1 MKLSISVPD
10 EQMALIDRVMTA
22 QGLTSRSAAIQQGI
36 ELWLNQALVDDYAAA
51 FKEWDRSGDSTAWET
66 VVGDGLEADDGQW
79 W

>member
-10 EQMALIDRVMTA
+10 EQVELIDRVISV
-22 QGLTSRSAAIQQGI
+22 QGLASRSAAIQQGI

-51 FKEWDRSGDSTAWET
+51 FKEWDASGEAAVWES
-66 VVGDGLEADDGQW
+66 VAGDGLEVEGEW

>member
-10 EQMALIDRVMTA
+10 EQVELIDRVMTA

-36 ELWLNQALVDDYAAA
+36 ELWLNQALVEDYTAA
-51 FKEWDRSGDSTAWET
+51 FREWDASGESAEWES
-66 VVGDGLEADDGQW
+66 VAADGLEAEGQW

>member
-1 MKLSISVPD
+1 MKISISVPD
-10 EQMALIDRVMTA
+10 EQVELIDRVMTA

-51 FKEWDRSGDSTAWET
+51 FKEWDGSGDSAAWEA
-66 VVGDGLEADDGQW
+66 VVGDGLEAEGQW